1 MEDPIKEEA
10 LSFVAELKKRKGAPI
25 DIQNLMNASVSN
37 IICSIVFGK
46 RFQYDDEAFLTAAS
60 NVNAFLATGTVALQW
75 DYINIPFLKYLPG
88 DPVGVSKNSF
98 STDLMLVLPC

>member
-10 LSFVAELKKRKGAPI
+10 LAFVAELKKRKGAPT
-25 DIQNLMNASVSN
+25 DIHDLMNASVSN

-46 RFQYDDEAFLTAAS
+46 RFQYDDKAFLKAAS
-60 NVNAFLATGTVALQW
+60 NINALLATGSVALLW

-88 DPVGVSKNSF
+88 DPVRVSKNSF